1 MTKTTNTTEHFNQML
16 ERAKRNYAAEVADLA
31 TVGCR
36 HHAYW
41 QEEFTK
47 VYDDFDNWP
56 TPDISWIE
64 RWQPA
69 SAYANHKF

>member
-1 MTKTTNTTEHFNQML
+1 MTKTTNTTERFNQML
-16 ERAKRNYAAEVADLA
+16 ERAKRTYAAEVADQCHSRNNHRLW
-31 TVGCR
+31 R
-36 HHAYW
+36 
-41 QEEFTK
+41 EEFTRA
-47 VYDDFDNWP
+47 YDDFDNWP